1 MRQLGCFHRGDFII
15 QISEYLADYH
25 RVFDAG
31 DDAHITT
38 AFTAG
43 FDVNIKHPF

>member
-1 MRQLGCFHRGDFII
+1 M
-15 QISEYLADYH
+15 SEYLADYH

-31 DDAHITT
+31 NDVHGRTNAVGAGMRRNGDPDVAT

-43 FDVNIKHPF
+43 FDINIA

>member
-1 MRQLGCFHRGDFII
+1 LRQSGCFRSGHFII

-25 RVFDAG
+25 RVFDTG

-43 FDVNIKHPF
+43 FDVNIA

>member
-1 MRQLGCFHRGDFII
+1 LGPPGGSHGSRFTI

-25 RVFDAG
+25 RVFDTG
-31 DDAHITT
+31 DDAHIIT

-43 FDVNIKHPF
+43 FDVNIA